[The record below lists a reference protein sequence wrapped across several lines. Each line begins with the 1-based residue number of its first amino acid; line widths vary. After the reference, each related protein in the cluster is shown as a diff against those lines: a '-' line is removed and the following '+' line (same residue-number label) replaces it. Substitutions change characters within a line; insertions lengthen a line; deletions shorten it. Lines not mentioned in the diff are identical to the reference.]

1 VDLFNARLL
10 PEVLDFSQCSKV
22 DLRKCILNG
31 VKEIKFKDKK
41 QEKKFMEGSMNFSG
55 KVIYEEKKE
64 KEEYEKKEDNSLFSR
79 IKNRF
84 GSGGMGE

>member
-1 VDLFNARLL
+1 
-10 PEVLDFSQCSKV
+10 
-22 DLRKCILNG
+22 
-31 VKEIKFKDKK
+31 
-41 QEKKFMEGSMNFSG
+41 
-55 KVIYEEKKE
+55 VIYEEKKE